1 MAKYQSG
8 SDKGSVLTG
17 QPMNVNPMTPP
28 EGRGNRAASVAG
40 IGAIAAIPIAE
51 AIARLV
57 DLGRKMGKEVTVGDA
72 LKEPDALDKFL
83 KGTEALSNAGPVSY
97 SLVNALGGAVP
108 RPKNNQ

>member
-1 MAKYQSG
+1 MSKFQSG
-8 SDKGSVLTG
+8 SDKGTVLTG
-17 QPMNVNPMTPP
+17 QPMNVNPMSPP

-72 LKEPDALDKFL
+72 LRAPDALDKFL
-83 KGTEALSNAGPVSY
+83 QGTEDFANAGPASNA
-97 SLVNALGGAVP
+97 LVNILGGAVP